1 MRLLHS
7 LRHAFGSKLA
17 TEGVELYTIQKL
29 LRHSDPRMTQRYS
42 ELADKALINGSAKA
56 GELFSQIKK
65 DSDNKEVQAGP
76 NSVK

>member
-1 MRLLHS
+1 
-7 LRHAFGSKLA
+7 
-17 TEGVELYTIQKL
+17 
-29 LRHSDPRMTQRYS
+29 MTQRYS